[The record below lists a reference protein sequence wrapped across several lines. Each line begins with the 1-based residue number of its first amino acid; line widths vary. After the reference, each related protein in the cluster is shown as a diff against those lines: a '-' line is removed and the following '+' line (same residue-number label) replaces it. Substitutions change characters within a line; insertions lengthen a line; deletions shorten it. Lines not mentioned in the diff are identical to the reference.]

1 MRILH
6 ISKYYFPYLGGV
18 ESICKYLV
26 ERMPK
31 HITSVV
37 CFNNQR
43 ENAVDEI
50 NGHRIYRIATF
61 VNIARQALSLSYKN
75 WIAMGY
81 FNRKTRCNTISL
93 GESFPSYIVA
103 ISNAEG
109 C

>member
-18 ESICKYLV
+18 EGICKYLV

-61 VNIARQALSLSYKN
+61 VNIARQALSLSV
-75 WIAMGY
+75 
-81 FNRKTRCNTISL
+81 
-93 GESFPSYIVA
+93 SYTHLTLPTKLEV
-103 ISNAEG
+103 
-109 C
+109 

>member
-61 VNIARQALSLSYKN
+61 VTLLVRHCHCRIKMDCDGL
-75 WIAMGY
+75 
-81 FNRKTRCNTISL
+81 F
-93 GESFPSYIVA
+93 
-103 ISNAEG
+103 
-109 C
+109 

>member
-18 ESICKYLV
+18 EGICKYLV

-75 WIAMGY
+75 GLRWAI
-81 FNRKTRCNTISL
+81 KTDHACNVFWHPFHKIFTDTLYAS
-93 GESFPSYIVA
+93 
-103 ISNAEG
+103 
-109 C
+109 